1 MMVVM
6 MVGEYYGD
14 CDGYWWL
21 MMMVIAIVDG
31 DNAYDITTTAV
42 MFSECFSCV
51 RHCAMSSPC
60 IISLNP
66 NTTNGKV
73 LITATEIKG
82 GPTTS
87 VKKNYIKKGPGIFH
101 CSEKVLTHHSWFSSI
116 HGQGPGSRH

>member
-66 NTTNGKV
+66 NTTNRKV

-87 VKKNYIKKGPGIFH
+87 VKKKLYQERSRNLSLFRESFNTSQLVFKY
-101 CSEKVLTHHSWFSSI
+101 SW
-116 HGQGPGSRH
+116 SRSWQ